1 MITAKLNI
9 NKTEISLIG
18 SKEDVLYVLRHTLSE
33 PNNNYEIKTKPSGP
47 KYDNQNDYT
56 LFSEHIFK
64 GKKSSLYTKEQ
75 MISMYEYLQGQG
87 NYTIKQF
94 EITRGGKKDPQQ
106 YTVCLVFD
114 EDRQRY
120 IFYNPK
126 TEDKYCGSFTVIAVL
141 DYYKLEAPG
150 FSLLHTIANKLMTKM
165 NIVDNL
171 TKVLSPELFPI
182 YNEANQTQIK
192 KS

>member
-9 NKTEISLIG
+9 NKTEISLTG
-18 SKEDVLYVLRHTLSE
+18 SKEDVLYILKHTTSE
-33 PNNNYEIKTKPSGP
+33 LISNNEVNIKFDIK
-47 KYDNQNDYT
+47 KV
-56 LFSEHIFK
+56 
-64 GKKSSLYTKEQ
+64 KSSLYTKEQ
-75 MISMYEYLQGQG
+75 MISMYEYLQKQG

-126 TEDKYCGSFTVIAVL
+126 TEDTFCGTFTTIAAL
-141 DYYKLEAPG
+141 DYYKLDAPG
-150 FSLLHTIANKLMTKM
+150 FSLLHTISNKLMKKIH
-165 NIVDNL
+165 IVDNL
-171 TKVLSPELFPI
+171 TEYLFPEFI
-182 YNEANQTQIK
+182 PDPNKTMKNSIEKT
-192 KS
+192 